1 MDGLEAEWGDKASVM
16 LLNVQDPAANPL
28 LNELGFRYTPTFILF
43 DGAGNE
49 VWRAT
54 GSIDPDAVNQ
64 QLNALN

>member
-1 MDGLEAEWGDKASVM
+1 M
-16 LLNVQDPAANPL
+16 LLNVQDPAAKPL

-54 GSIDPDAVNQ
+54 GSINPDEVNQ
-64 QLNALN
+64 QLDALN